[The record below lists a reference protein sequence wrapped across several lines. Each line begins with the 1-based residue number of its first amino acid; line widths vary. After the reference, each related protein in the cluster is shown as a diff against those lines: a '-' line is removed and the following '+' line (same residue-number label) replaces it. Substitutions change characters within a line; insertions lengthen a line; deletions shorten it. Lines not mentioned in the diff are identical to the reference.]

1 MDEFFLGNES
11 WVRMGAFGGI
21 LALFMVAEAL
31 RPRRARLHPRTR
43 RWFGNLGVVG
53 VSTVVARATVPVMP
67 VALAIMATE
76 RGWGL
81 LNQVD
86 WPLWVEVLTAV
97 LVMDL
102 VVYLQHVLFHATP
115 TLWRLHRMHHADTD
129 IDVTTGIR
137 FHPLEIILSLGIKL
151 AAVLALGPAAV
162 AVLLFEVL
170 LNGAAM
176 FNHAN
181 LSLSRPVDAVLRLF
195 VVTPDMHRVHHSWHR
210 DETHSNFGF
219 CFPWWDRLLGT
230 YRAQPRDGHETMT
243 IGLHEFRDPG
253 ELALVKLLTQPFR
266 QPDTAFKKKELTP
279 S

>member
-151 AAVLALGPAAV
+151 AGRSGAWASGGGGAAIRSAVEWRRHVQPCQPLFVPPGGRRAAV
-162 AVLLFEVL
+162 VCGDA
-170 LNGAAM
+170 G
-176 FNHAN
+176 HAPCSPF
-181 LSLSRPVDAVLRLF
+181 LASR
-195 VVTPDMHRVHHSWHR
+195 
-210 DETHSNFGF
+210 
-219 CFPWWDRLLGT
+219 
-230 YRAQPRDGHETMT
+230 
-243 IGLHEFRDPG
+243 
-253 ELALVKLLTQPFR
+253 
-266 QPDTAFKKKELTP
+266 
-279 S
+279 